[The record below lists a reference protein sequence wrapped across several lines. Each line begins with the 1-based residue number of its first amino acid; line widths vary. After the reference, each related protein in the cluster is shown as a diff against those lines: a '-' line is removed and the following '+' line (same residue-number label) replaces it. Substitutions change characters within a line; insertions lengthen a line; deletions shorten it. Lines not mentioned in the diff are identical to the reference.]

1 MQANFFELEYNPKID
16 YLITKNLLYAWPK
29 NFNEFDLRKAYKKK
43 FNSSSREL
51 NKLKK
56 IRNYLRKNKLF
67 NFNCKNYEKLVSII
81 TNEKYEYHYK
91 VAFPDMT
98 FAELDKYVV
107 YLRAFDSN
115 KLAFACLSIMF
126 LYLASK
132 ENIVIIPYR
141 GTMKR
146 LLHDET
152 LTCETVLSILKERT
166 RRKNQRHDSRV
177 NDLIHKVIQDKREDF
192 LKEFQQVKA
201 YGIFGS
207 FAMHKENEYS
217 DLDMVVVSDDDCLT
231 GLEYEIK
238 SYWRQFFDIEMDI
251 KIVKEDEIDQ
261 ELTECMKMTLKM
273 VN

>member
-29 NFNEFDLRKAYKKK
+29 NFNEFDLRKAYRKR
-43 FNSSSREL
+43 FNTSSEEL

-67 NFNCKNYEKLVSII
+67 NFTCKNYEKLVSII
-81 TNEKYEYHYK
+81 TNQKFEYHYR
-91 VAFPDMT
+91 VSFSDMT
-98 FAELDKYVV
+98 FDELDKYVD
-107 YLRAFDSN
+107 YLRSFDSN
-115 KLAFACLSIMF
+115 IVSFACLSVMF

-132 ENIVIIPYR
+132 KNIVIIPYR
-141 GTMKR
+141 GTIKR
-146 LLHDET
+146 FLSNENLNSKT
-152 LTCETVLSILKERT
+152 ILTVLKERT
-166 RRKNQRHDSRV
+166 RIKNQRHDPRV
-177 NDLIHKVIQDKREDF
+177 NKLIHKVIKDKKEEF
-192 LKEFQQVKA
+192 LNEFKQVKS

-207 FAMHKENEYS
+207 FAMNKENEYS
-217 DLDMVVVSDDDCLT
+217 DLDMLIVCDEDYINE
-231 GLEYEIK
+231 LEYEIK
-238 SYWRQFFDIEMDI
+238 SYWKQFFDIEMDV